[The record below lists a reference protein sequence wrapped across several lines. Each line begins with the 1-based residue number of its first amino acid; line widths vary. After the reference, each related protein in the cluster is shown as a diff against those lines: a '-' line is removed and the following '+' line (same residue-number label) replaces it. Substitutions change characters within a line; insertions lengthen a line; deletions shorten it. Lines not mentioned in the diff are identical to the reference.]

1 MQIIRIARERPRR
14 FTAFKEY
21 LAPGICLVPA
31 LAFLTLFTFWP
42 VISTLRLSFYQWN
55 MVSPTPRWVGLA
67 NYAEILVS
75 REFWLAFWH
84 TLEYVLILLVLNLAL
99 PYIAA
104 YLLARLVGKGKHI
117 YQTMI
122 FLPSVLSLAVA
133 TVIFLW
139 LYNPLAG
146 PVNTLLRL
154 VGLPTPLWLTSYRWV
169 IPALAVIT
177 AWKSFGYNFIVLMAG
192 LVAVPRELIEAARLE
207 KASNWQIFWRIVRP
221 LTSGTAL
228 YVLTMTVIIG
238 SQYAFVP
245 IQMLTNGGPDQAST
259 NLIFLIYQY
268 AFNFFQTGKAAA
280 AAVITLIIFG
290 GLLILQKRVL
300 EKGVYYES

>member
-1 MQIIRIARERPRR
+1 MKIIRIARERPRR

-21 LAPGICLVPA
+21 LAPVICLAPA
-31 LAFLTLFTFWP
+31 LVFLTLFTFWP

-84 TLEYVLILLVLNLAL
+84 TLEYILILLMLNLAL

-104 YLLARLVGKGKHI
+104 YLLARLAGKGKYF

-146 PVNTLLRL
+146 PINTLLRL

-169 IPALAVIT
+169 ISALAVIT
-177 AWKSFGYNFIVLMAG
+177 AWKSF
-192 LVAVPRELIEAARLE
+192 
-207 KASNWQIFWRIVRP
+207 
-221 LTSGTAL
+221 
-228 YVLTMTVIIG
+228 
-238 SQYAFVP
+238 
-245 IQMLTNGGPDQAST
+245 
-259 NLIFLIYQY
+259 
-268 AFNFFQTGKAAA
+268 
-280 AAVITLIIFG
+280 
-290 GLLILQKRVL
+290 
-300 EKGVYYES
+300 